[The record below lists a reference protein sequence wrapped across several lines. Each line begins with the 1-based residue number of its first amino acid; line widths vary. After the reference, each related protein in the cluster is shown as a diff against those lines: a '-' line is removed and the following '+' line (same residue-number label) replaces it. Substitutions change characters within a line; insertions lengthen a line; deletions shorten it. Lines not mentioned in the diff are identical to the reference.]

1 MLRFPIG
8 GRNLNRIATLAV
20 LPLIAFGIVLAMRA
34 GGDEPVAVAEEFDPS
49 GILVIAN
56 LVSQDLTIHNFSN
69 ARPPV
74 TLALPGAPHEMVQL
88 NGRLYITL
96 DRANLLVDVDPRAPG
111 ILRTLPLA
119 GRPHGIATDGTNLFV
134 TLDDA
139 DEVVTI
145 DVATFALRDHQ
156 PTGDTPH
163 AVVVADGVLYV
174 TDSRDNT
181 VRRFAPGGPTV
192 VADAGELPES
202 IVVANGLVI
211 TGDADSNQLS
221 AFESETLAHAGSV
234 DVPGR
239 PVRVL
244 ATPQHLLV
252 SRSHDAMLE
261 VLTLPAL
268 EHVASAPVAD
278 FPDGICPDPT
288 GRYVGVASN
297 GEGLAT
303 VLSAETWEPL
313 GALSAGS
320 GPGAC
325 LWFE

>member
-20 LPLIAFGIVLAMRA
+20 LPLIAFGVVLAMRA
-34 GGDEPVAVAEEFDPS
+34 GGDEPVAVAEEFEPS
-49 GILVIAN
+49 GMLVVAN
-56 LVSQDLTIHNFSN
+56 LVSQDLTVHNFSN

-74 TLALPGAPHEMVQL
+74 TLALPGAPHEMVHL

-96 DRANLLVDVDPRAPG
+96 DRSNLLVEVEPRAPG
-111 ILRTLPLA
+111 ILRTLALP
-119 GRPHGIATDGTNLFV
+119 GRPHGIATDGTSLFI

-139 DEVVTI
+139 DEVVTLN
-145 DVATFALRDHQ
+145 VATFQVRDRQ

-163 AVVVADGVLYV
+163 AVAVADGVLYV

-181 VRRFAPGGPTV
+181 VRRIATGRDTV

-202 IVVANGLVI
+202 IVVTQGLAI
-211 TGDADSNQLS
+211 TGDADSNQVS
-221 AFESETLAHAGSV
+221 AFDSETLEPVVTVEVA
-234 DVPGR
+234 GR
-239 PVRVL
+239 PVRIV
-244 ATPQHLLV
+244 ATAQHLLV
-252 SRSHDAMLE
+252 SRSRDATLE
-261 VLTLPAL
+261 VLTLPEL
-268 EHVASAPVAD
+268 EHVASAAVAD

-297 GEGLAT
+297 GEGLLT
-303 VLSAETWEPL
+303 LLSTTTWEPF
-313 GALSAGS
+313 GALDAGN

-325 LWFE
+325 LWFD